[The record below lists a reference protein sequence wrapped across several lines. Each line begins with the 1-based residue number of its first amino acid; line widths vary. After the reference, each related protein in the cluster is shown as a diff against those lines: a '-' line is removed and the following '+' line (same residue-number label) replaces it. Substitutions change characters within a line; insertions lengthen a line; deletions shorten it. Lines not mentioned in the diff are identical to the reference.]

1 MTDCIDTLEHYHL
14 YDYRARCALA
24 ITTGITRELQKRHNL
39 DPITTIAAGRA
50 ISCVAL
56 LASILKTSDEYY
68 HALFTSDAL
77 IKRIAMECNGAGDC
91 RGYVS
96 PERIE
101 QSMQAGD
108 QVPEDVATAL
118 GHRGMLVV
126 TRGKYGS
133 EPYRALSEF
142 NHGGIATDF
151 ARYLTESEQIPSA
164 VAAGVKLSK
173 DGEVLAAGAVL
184 FQKLAGANLEDA
196 VLARIEDRMT
206 KQLNLSERLASGTP
220 SDDIIKLLQGDEGRY
235 GILLR
240 RPLQFKCTCS
250 REKMA
255 SALYALGEDE
265 IQSIKRDTGKLEVR
279 CHYCNSVH
287 NFRAE
292 ELIRH

>member
-1 MTDCIDTLEHYHL
+1 MIKMTDTLEHYHL

-24 ITTGITRELQKRHNL
+24 ITTGITRELQQRHQL
-39 DPITTIAAGRA
+39 DPITTIAVGRA
-50 ISCVAL
+50 VSCVAL

-68 HALFTSDAL
+68 HALFTSEAL
-77 IKRIAMECNGAGDC
+77 IKRIAVECNGAGDC

-101 QSMQAGD
+101 QTMQAGD
-108 QVPEDVATAL
+108 QIPEDVADAL
-118 GHRGMLVV
+118 GRRGMLVI

-133 EPYRALSEF
+133 EPYRAVSEF
-142 NHGGIATDF
+142 EHGGIATDF

-164 VAAGVKLSK
+164 VAAGVKLAK
-173 DGEVLAAGAVL
+173 NGEVLSAGAVL
-184 FQKLAGANLEDA
+184 FQKLAGANLDDA
-196 VLARIEDRMT
+196 VLSRVEERMT
-206 KQLNLSERLASGTP
+206 TQLNLSERLATGAP
-220 SDDIIKLLQGDEGRY
+220 SDEIIKLLQGNEGGS

-265 IQSIKRDTGKLEVR
+265 IQAIKRDTGKLEVR
-279 CHYCNSVH
+279 CHYCNTVH

-292 ELIRH
+292 ELMQH